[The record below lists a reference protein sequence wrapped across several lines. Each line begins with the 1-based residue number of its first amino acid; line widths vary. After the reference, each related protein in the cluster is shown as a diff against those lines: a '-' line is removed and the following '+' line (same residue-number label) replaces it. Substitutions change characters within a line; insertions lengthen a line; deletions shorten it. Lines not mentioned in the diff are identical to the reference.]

1 MRQTSADV
9 ARRESAPDPTVSPET
24 PEASPDGSGQLRME
38 AIRETIDLLEAD
50 LYAMIQDV
58 HRASNAV
65 RTGIQSST
73 KALSAIRAQ
82 SEELA
87 AKTKSAKEDAIQ
99 LASATDEFAS
109 SSDEILRQVRDA
121 TTLTNGAS
129 SAAGAASKTIEGLK
143 ASSDEIG
150 NVVHLISSIAK
161 QTNLLALNATIEAA
175 RAGEAG
181 RGFAVVAGE
190 VKALSSQTQ
199 KATEDISRKIDH
211 LQKNTAELVKAL
223 GEVSSAID
231 AIRPVFGAVSSSV
244 DLQHSTTT
252 SLARSANETSQ
263 FVSNVADGAKEIE
276 VVATRASGDSE
287 AVDRSGAAAMSA
299 TEKLRKRFVMVL
311 RQSEV
316 GDRRRSDRLPCEIP
330 AVLSAKG
337 RDAGVRIFDLSEGG
351 ALARGN
357 DIDKL
362 DIGSDLTARI
372 QGIGDCQAQAVF
384 RSELGL
390 HLKFVGLGESQ
401 SAALLARLAAI
412 RQENRVF
419 IERALQAA
427 EQVTKALQQAV
438 SAGLLSK
445 DDLFHAEYEPIPN
458 TEPVQFQTRFLRA
471 IETILPPIQEPLLAS
486 DPRMV
491 FCAAVDRNGYLGVH
505 NKVYSQPQRP
515 GDVAWNTANSR
526 NRRIFD
532 DRAGLCAARNVRPYL
547 IQAYARDMGG
557 GVTVMMREIDA
568 PIRLFGQHWGGFRTA
583 YKL

>member
-1 MRQTSADV
+1 MRPATAEN
-9 ARRESAPDPTVSPET
+9 ARRESGPEVPTRND
-24 PEASPDGSGQLRME
+24 EAAAQAAGTSEVRIE
-38 AIRETIDLLEAD
+38 AIRETIDLLEVD
-50 LYAMIQDV
+50 LYSMIQDV

-65 RTGIQSST
+65 RAGIQSST
-73 KALSAIRAQ
+73 KALSTIRMQ

-87 AKTKSAKEDAIQ
+87 TKTKSAKEDAIQ

-121 TTLTNGAS
+121 TSLTDGAS
-129 SAAGAASKTIEGLK
+129 TAAAAAGSTIDGLK

-199 KATEDISRKIDH
+199 KATEDIARKIDH

-223 GEVSSAID
+223 GEVSAAID
-231 AIRPVFGAVSSSV
+231 AIRPVFSAVSSSV
-244 DLQHSTTT
+244 DQQHSTTT

-263 FVSNVADGAKEIE
+263 FVSSVADGAKEIE
-276 VVATRASGDSE
+276 IVATRASGDSE
-287 AVDRSGAAAMSA
+287 AVDRSGAAAMNA
-299 TEKLRKRFVMVL
+299 AERLRKRFVMVL

-316 GDRRRSDRLPCEIP
+316 GDRRRYDRLPCEIP
-330 AVLSAKG
+330 ATLSSAG
-337 RDAGVRIFDLSEGG
+337 RELALRVFDLSEGG
-351 ALARGN
+351 ALMRGTG
-357 DIDKL
+357 IETVE
-362 DIGSDLTARI
+362 IGADALARI
-372 QGIGDCQAQAVF
+372 QNIGDC
-384 RSELGL
+384 RSQVVNRSDLGL
-390 HLKFVGLGESQ
+390 HIKFTDLGDTERG
-401 SAALLARLAAI
+401 ALLGKLATI
-412 RQENRVF
+412 RQENRIF
-419 IERALQAA
+419 IERAVQAA
-427 EQVTKALQQAV
+427 ERISGALEQAV
-438 SAGLLSK
+438 SQGLLSK

-458 TEPVQFQTRFLRA
+458 TEPVQFQTRFLKA
-471 IETILPPIQEPLLAS
+471 IEAILPAIQEPLLAS

-505 NKVYSQPQRP
+505 NKVYSKPQRP
-515 GDVAWNTANSR
+515 GDVAWNTANCR

-568 PIRLFGQHWGGFRTA
+568 PIRVFGQHWGGFRTA
-583 YKL
+583 YKM